1 MKYIISTIKFFT
13 ILGLGVILLLGCVRE
28 QPKPVVKETQPSD
41 PNYYI
46 GPGGLAID
54 LNNLKERD
62 EQFKRESCWSTVVE
76 IYTGE
81 ERIKQMEKCMKSI
94 D

>member
-1 MKYIISTIKFFT
+1 MKYIFSAIKFIT
-13 ILGLGVILLLGCVRE
+13 ILGLSTIILLGCVRE

-54 LNNLKERD
+54 LR
-62 EQFKRESCWSTVVE
+62 EQEKDFKREAC
-76 IYTGE
+76 
-81 ERIKQMEKCMKSI
+81 
-94 D
+94 